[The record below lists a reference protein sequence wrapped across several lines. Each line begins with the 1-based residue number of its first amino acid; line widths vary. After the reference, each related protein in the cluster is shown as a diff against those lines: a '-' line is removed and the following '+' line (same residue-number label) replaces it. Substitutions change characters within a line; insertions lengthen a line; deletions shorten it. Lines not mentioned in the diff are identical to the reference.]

1 MSYDLFDRMASFR
14 AMWRHM
20 FAFGATETYRS
31 VLGPMSIASPMSKIF
46 TDYENT
52 MLGAASLNRS
62 VLECFASNW
71 DATNSTICSGTFEN
85 LDFRFESR
93 GAVRSALDA
102 LDQPRFEP
110 FRENLLADFAF
121 ATSALKTHSDISVG
135 LREGSI
141 LAIHGQSLIDTYAS
155 FVEELG
161 TKAIAAAIGA
171 AGPSAVT
178 TNLE

>member
-20 FAFGATETYRS
+20 FAFDATETYRN
-31 VLGPMSIASPMSKIF
+31 VLDAMSIASPMSKIF

-85 LDFRFESR
+85 LDFRF
-93 GAVRSALDA
+93 
-102 LDQPRFEP
+102 Q
-110 FRENLLADFAF
+110 
-121 ATSALKTHSDISVG
+121 
-135 LREGSI
+135 
-141 LAIHGQSLIDTYAS
+141 
-155 FVEELG
+155 
-161 TKAIAAAIGA
+161 
-171 AGPSAVT
+171 
-178 TNLE
+178 